1 MRSRLAL
8 GIVASVCLIASE
20 AAAQA
25 SAANLADPPVI
36 DNFFGD
42 LYRFQ
47 VGARASVFL
56 VTPEGIILA
65 DPLGSPTSRALRKEL
80 ETRFPNRPVR
90 YVLHTAYRVERSEG
104 AATFNDT
111 AELVGHRAFNGQ
123 VSRARRADS
132 LSYRFVRDAETVYD
146 SQRTVT
152 LGGRNVH
159 LTHLRGADGEDATAV
174 SFPLERVVFV
184 DRVPDLSQ
192 SFAAVSFTPKDALV
206 WLETVAA
213 LDFDIL
219 LTGSGTTIRKAD
231 IQASWAYLNALHAG
245 AVAGYER
252 GLSIDQLL
260 ASTFLEAHRGTPF
273 YPQRR
278 THIAETYRG
287 LRAIR
292 INVHAAGA
300 MNALTANR
308 DYCSSYT
315 ECGRDALVPAATIGV
330 SWSFRRIAAVAEVS
344 LERQSLASRI
354 GLRFDDAWAHR
365 ESTGSF
371 LVGVTT
377 APDRAWS
384 LSVLGGLSITRV
396 DSDGLRREKFVSV
409 NLGGV
414 SPQHTR
420 ATRLGVGGGIDL
432 LLPISDRLRVIL
444 PVRVAHGLGEPDEL
458 RPGPLSL
465 RAGAGLQF
473 RLHRSPD

>member
-1 MRSRLAL
+1 MRCRPAL
-8 GIVASVCLIASE
+8 GIVASVCLFASE

-25 SAANLADPPVI
+25 PAANLEDPPVI
-36 DNFFGD
+36 DNFLGD

-47 VGARASVFL
+47 VGARTSVFL
-56 VTPEGIILA
+56 VTPEGIVLA
-65 DPLGSPTSRALRKEL
+65 DPLGSLTSRALRKEL

-90 YVLHTAYRVERSEG
+90 YVLHTGYRFERSEG

-132 LSYRFVRDAETVYD
+132 LSYRFVRDVETVYD
-146 SQRTVT
+146 SQRTIT

-184 DRVPDLSQ
+184 EGFPDLSQ
-192 SFAAVSFTPKDALV
+192 SFAAVSFTPKDALA
-206 WLETVAA
+206 WLQAMAA

-219 LTGSGTTIRKAD
+219 LTGSGTTIPKAD
-231 IQASWAYLNALHAG
+231 IEALIRYLNALNT
-245 AVAGYER
+245 VVMSGYDR
-252 GLSIDQLL
+252 GLSIEQLQ
-260 ASTFLEAHRGTPF
+260 AGTFLEAHRGTPF
-273 YPQRR
+273 YAQRL
-278 THIAETYRG
+278 THIAETYRA

-292 INVHAAGA
+292 VNVHAAGA
-300 MNALTANR
+300 INGLTANS
-308 DYCSSYT
+308 DYCASYT

-330 SWSFRRIAAVAEVS
+330 SWSVRRIAAVAEVS
-344 LERQSLASRI
+344 LERQAFASRI
-354 GLRFDDAWAHR
+354 GLRYDDAWAHR

-384 LSVLGGLSITRV
+384 LNVLGGLSITRV
-396 DSDGLRREKFVSV
+396 DSDGLLREKFVSV

-414 SPQHTR
+414 SRQHNR
-420 ATRLGVGGGIDL
+420 AMRLGISGGTDV
-432 LLPISDRLRVIL
+432 LLPISGRLRVIV
-444 PVRVAHGLGEPDEL
+444 PVRVMYGLGEPDQL

-465 RAGAGLQF
+465 RAGAGLRF
-473 RLHRSPD
+473 RLYRSPN